1 MDNIP
6 NMWKVLKFHGSSHHQ
21 PVNLTKI
28 TSFAEILHD
37 IPGMMKPPSGVVC
50 SARIDLE
57 KTWKNSVH
65 QLGLTW
71 DCPLVIQH
79 SH

>member
-57 KTWKNSVH
+57 KTWKNCPSTGID
-65 QLGLTW
+65 LGLPFGNPT
-71 DCPLVIQH
+71 
-79 SH
+79 